1 LQIRFRT
8 RTLQQQYENSSDAIK
23 AYGKDVA
30 TKFIQRIDIIK
41 TVRNVDELIQI
52 RALRCHPLKGN
63 REGQWALKLTGF
75 ARLIFTLEGDQ
86 LEIACIEEVSKH
98 YDD

>member
-1 LQIRFRT
+1 MQIRFRT
-8 RTLQQQYENSSDAIK
+8 RSLQRQYENSSEAFK

-30 TKFIQRIDIIK
+30 TKFIQRINIIK
-41 TVRNVDELIQI
+41 TVRNMDELIQI

-63 REGQWALKLTGF
+63 RDGQWALKLTGF

-86 LEIACIEEVSKH
+86 LEVACIEEVSKH

>member
-1 LQIRFRT
+1 MQIRFR
-8 RTLQQQYENSSDAIK
+8 RRALQRQYENSSEAFK
-23 AYGKDVA
+23 AYAKVVA
-30 TKFIQRIDIIK
+30 KKYIQRIEIIK

-52 RALRCHPLKGN
+52 RALRCHPLRGD
-63 REGQWALKLTGF
+63 REGQWALKLTGS
-75 ARLIFTLEGDQ
+75 ARLIFTPEGDQ